1 MITFILSAIITFLL
15 GVLVLGG
22 IWFVLQGI
30 IIVLGMIFSLFSD
43 DE

>member
-1 MITFILSAIITFLL
+1 MITFILSAIITFFL
-15 GVLVLGG
+15 GALVLGG

-30 IIVLGMIFSLFSD
+30 IIVLGMFFSLFSD

>member
-1 MITFILSAIITFLL
+1 MITFLLTAIITFFL

-30 IIVLGMIFSLFSD
+30 IAVLGMFFSLFSD

>member
-1 MITFILSAIITFLL
+1 MITFLLSAIITFFL
-15 GVLVLGG
+15 GVLALGG